1 MNAKANVSNMHTIF
15 QLCLEVE
22 IFEYCYLFPTI
33 LQFINFFGYSKLC
46 FVYNKMIEQNKKH
59 IHYISKIKNELSN
72 PDVFQKLN
80 YLDFTCSPL
89 VMQTFSKY
97 TEANLNINKNEFVEF
112 KSLICSIYPL
122 YIPNKGI
129 CTPVLLN
136 KHLECQNLEV
146 NYMLQDIVS
155 NDNVWIV
162 EIKKEINKIRNL
174 NKNQIICKNFDIRIS
189 EIYLIFIK
197 ILINYK
203 KWKQV
208 IWYQAIARTSYKCG
222 YTNISQFFL
231 YFAYKEEQLII
242 AMNSL
247 DSHL

>member
-1 MNAKANVSNMHTIF
+1 MNAKANVSNMHTIL

-46 FVYNKMIEQNKKH
+46 FVYNKMIEQNKNH
-59 IHYISKIKNELSN
+59 IYYISNIKNELSN
-72 PDVFQKLN
+72 PDIFQKLN

-89 VMQTFSKY
+89 VMQTLSKY
-97 TEANLNINKNEFVEF
+97 TEDNLNININKNEFVEF

-122 YIPNKGI
+122 YIPKKGI

-136 KHLECQNLEV
+136 KHLELQNLEV
-146 NYMLQDIVS
+146 NYMLQDIAS
-155 NDNVWIV
+155 NENVWIV
-162 EIKKEINKIRNL
+162 EIKKEINKIKNF
-174 NKNQIICKNFDIRIS
+174 NQNQIICKNFDIRIS

-197 ILINYK
+197 LLINYK
-203 KWKQV
+203 NWKQV

-247 DSHL
+247 D